1 MLEMLL
7 FEAFWFSVLEI
18 FVIFEFIVVF
28 ASFVSFELSEILEE
42 FEFDDTFVM
51 SVTVGSSE
59 SSCLGFPL

>member
-42 FEFDDTFVM
+42 FEFDDTFVL